1 MSMNAVIGDVT
12 LMTGL
17 VGGAIYSM
25 NQASYDLS
33 RLGINGLITRIPG
46 RNRHR
51 LTHDGLAFAI
61 FYPRSTTGCC
71 IPWSSPTSRQLQ
83 RRYEKRCTPLTF
95 TSRNASRMPGSCPP

>member
-46 RNRHR
+46 RNRYR
-51 LTHDGLAFAI
+51 LTHDRLAFAI
-61 FYPRSTTGCC
+61 FYPKVHDR
-71 IPWSSPTSRQLQ
+71 LLH
-83 RRYEKRCTPLTF
+83 PLLV
-95 TSRNASRMPGSCPP
+95 AD

>member
-1 MSMNAVIGDVT
+1 MSMNAVIGDIT

-25 NQASYDLS
+25 NQASYDLA

-51 LTHDGLAFAI
+51 LTHDGARVRDLLSQVHD
-61 FYPRSTTGCC
+61 RLL
-71 IPWSSPTSRQLQ
+71 R
-83 RRYEKRCTPLTF
+83 PLLV
-95 TSRNASRMPGSCPP
+95 AD